1 MPFLRHARDKRG
13 YETTFVM
20 HSSRPGAGQAS
31 GRTRLL
37 YMFRSPSNRK
47 VGRNLL
53 DPEVMEAL
61 EHTHPD
67 LTFDWTALLRT
78 PALTAPDPDRDRS
91 DRDRERDRD
100 RGRQRRDER
109 RERQGERRERHDERR
124 ERHDERRERQ
134 SEAKRP
140 AAAAAT
146 PAPAVIFEDDSLPGR
161 VLGAAEAARLRA
173 AFAELIQRIV
183 RRSRTPEERDRLTER
198 AARLNPDDW
207 LDEPLVKAGAA
218 QFGDELEAIRQELPR
233 RRRGRRGGRS
243 RDRDDAVS
251 GATSEIPDGELSEMP
266 DGEPSEI
273 PEGEPSEIING
284 NEHHEMEAS
293 ADRNRPDHGDRV
305 GPGHAAPGADDA
317 TPESDGDEVHE
328 RD

>member
-20 HSSRPGAGQAS
+20 HSFRPGAGQAA

-37 YMFRSPSNRK
+37 YMFRTPSNRK

-78 PALTAPDPDRDRS
+78 PALTAPDPDRERS

-109 RERQGERRERHDERR
+109 RERQETK
-124 ERHDERRERQ
+124 Q
-134 SEAKRP
+134 AAKRESAP
-140 AAAAAT
+140 E
-146 PAPAVIFEDDSLPGR
+146 PSAPAVLMEDDSTLGR
-161 VLGAAEAARLRA
+161 TLGAAEAARLRA
-173 AFAELIQRIV
+173 AFSELTQRIV

-198 AARLNPDDW
+198 AARLNPDEW
-207 LDEPLVKAGAA
+207 ADEAAIKDGAVL
-218 QFGDELEAIRQELPR
+218 FGVELEAIRQELPR

-243 RDRDDAVS
+243 RDREGALPGAPSDIIAGDGQHDETEPEMESAARGDDAGDSDGV
-251 GATSEIPDGELSEMP
+251 GAGDNTPGTDGAAEPEPDGEIHKL
-266 DGEPSEI
+266 D
-273 PEGEPSEIING
+273 
-284 NEHHEMEAS
+284 
-293 ADRNRPDHGDRV
+293 
-305 GPGHAAPGADDA
+305 
-317 TPESDGDEVHE
+317 
-328 RD
+328 

>member
-20 HSSRPGAGQAS
+20 HSFRPGAGQAA

-37 YMFRSPSNRK
+37 YMFRTPSNRK

-78 PALTAPDPDRDRS
+78 PALTAPDPDRERS

-109 RERQGERRERHDERR
+109 RERQGANPD
-124 ERHDERRERQ
+124 
-134 SEAKRP
+134 AKRES
-140 AAAAAT
+140 
-146 PAPAVIFEDDSLPGR
+146 APTAPPPQVILEDDSTLGR
-161 VLGAAEAARLRA
+161 TLGAAEAARLRA
-173 AFAELIQRIV
+173 AFSELTQRIV

-207 LDEPLVKAGAA
+207 ADEPSIKDRAA
-218 QFGDELEAIRQELPR
+218 LFGVELEAIRQELPR

-243 RDRDDAVS
+243 RDRDGASS
-251 GATSEIPDGELSEMP
+251 GAPSDIIAGDGQHDETEPEMESSAHDHDAGDRDDVGAGHTAAGADAAAESEPDGEIHKL
-266 DGEPSEI
+266 D
-273 PEGEPSEIING
+273 
-284 NEHHEMEAS
+284 
-293 ADRNRPDHGDRV
+293 
-305 GPGHAAPGADDA
+305 
-317 TPESDGDEVHE
+317 
-328 RD
+328 

>member
-1 MPFLRHARDKRG
+1 
-13 YETTFVM
+13 
-20 HSSRPGAGQAS
+20 
-31 GRTRLL
+31 
-37 YMFRSPSNRK
+37 MFRSPSNRK

-109 RERQGERRERHDERR
+109 RERQGERR

-251 GATSEIPDGELSEMP
+251 GATSEIPDGE
-266 DGEPSEI
+266 
-273 PEGEPSEIING
+273 PSEIING

>member
-1 MPFLRHARDKRG
+1 VPFLRHARDKRG

-20 HSSRPGAGQAS
+20 HSFRPGAGQAS

-109 RERQGERRERHDERR
+109 RERQ
-124 ERHDERRERQ
+124 
-134 SEAKRP
+134 SEAKRE
-140 AAAAAT
+140 AAAAVT
-146 PAPAVIFEDDSLPGR
+146 PAPAVIMEDDSLLGR
-161 VLGAAEAARLRA
+161 VLGAAEAARVRA
-173 AFAELIQRIV
+173 AFSELTQRIV

-207 LDEPLVKAGAA
+207 SDESLVKAGAA
-218 QFGDELEAIRQELPR
+218 QFGVELEAIRQELPR

-243 RDRDDAVS
+243 RDRDEAVP
-251 GATSEIPDGELSEMP
+251 GAS
-266 DGEPSEI
+266 
-273 PEGEPSEIING
+273 SEIIDG

-293 ADRNRPDHGDRV
+293 ADRDRPDHSDGV
-305 GPGHAAPGADDA
+305 GAGNTAPDAAGDDA
-317 TPESDGDEVHE
+317 PDSVGGEVHE

>member
-1 MPFLRHARDKRG
+1 VPFLRHARDKRG

-20 HSSRPGAGQAS
+20 HSFRPGAGQAS

-109 RERQGERRERHDERR
+109 RERQ
-124 ERHDERRERQ
+124 
-134 SEAKRP
+134 SEAKRE
-140 AAAAAT
+140 AAAAAVT
-146 PAPAVIFEDDSLPGR
+146 PAPAVIMEDDSLLGR
-161 VLGAAEAARLRA
+161 VLGAAEAARVRA
-173 AFAELIQRIV
+173 AFSELTQRIV

-207 LDEPLVKAGAA
+207 SDEGSVKAGAA
-218 QFGDELEAIRQELPR
+218 QFGVELEAIRQELPR

-243 RDRDDAVS
+243 RDRDESVPGPS
-251 GATSEIPDGELSEMP
+251 
-266 DGEPSEI
+266 SEI
-273 PEGEPSEIING
+273 PEGGPSEIIDG

-293 ADRNRPDHGDRV
+293 ADRDRPDHSDSV
-305 GPGHAAPGADDA
+305 GAGNAAPDA
-317 TPESDGDEVHE
+317 AGDAAPEPDGGEVHK

>member
-20 HSSRPGAGQAS
+20 HSFRPGAGQAA

-37 YMFRSPSNRK
+37 YMFRTPSNRK

-109 RERQGERRERHDERR
+109 RERQ
-124 ERHDERRERQ
+124 
-134 SEAKRP
+134 SEARKEKDASP
-140 AAAAAT
+140 AAQ
-146 PAPAVIFEDDSLPGR
+146 PPPQMILEDDSALGR
-161 VLGAAEAARLRA
+161 TLGAAEAARLRSA
-173 AFAELIQRIV
+173 YSELAQRIV

-198 AARLNPDDW
+198 ALRLNPDDW
-207 LDEPLVKAGAA
+207 ADEAAIKAGAA
-218 QFGDELEAIRQELPR
+218 LFGVELEAIRQELPR

-243 RDRDDAVS
+243 RDREGAPSTTPNGNQADGADEGPSDEHDD
-251 GATSEIPDGELSEMP
+251 
-266 DGEPSEI
+266 EPSA
-273 PEGEPSEIING
+273 IIEG
-284 NEHHEMEAS
+284 NEQHEMEAS
-293 ADRNRPDHGDRV
+293 AHLNDSGHGLDVGNDV
-305 GPGHAAPGADDA
+305 GPGDADAAAGEQP
-317 TPESDGDEVHE
+317 DGGEVHE